1 MSRKLHKYNS
11 DDILVNYD
19 VKRCIHAAECV
30 RGLPAVFD
38 TKKRP
43 WIQPDQATAEEV
55 AEVIMRCPT
64 GALQFERRDGG
75 ASEPPP
81 DKNTIQVDPDGPL
94 YLHGDIEI
102 MTADGKRLL
111 TDTRVALCRCG
122 ASQDKP
128 FCDGS
133 HHKIAFQAS
142 GELGENMLGQKEVEN
157 GKITV
162 TPAKNGPL
170 LLQGQVEIISA
181 NGESSY
187 QGSKGALC
195 RCGASENKPFC
206 DGAHNIVGF
215 ESE

>member
-11 DDILVNYD
+11 DDILVTYD
-19 VKRCIHAAECV
+19 AKRCIHAAECV
-30 RGLPAVFD
+30 RGLPIVFD
-38 TKKRP
+38 TEKRP
-43 WIQPDQATAEEV
+43 WIQPDQATADEIVEV
-55 AEVIMRCPT
+55 VMRCPT
-64 GALQFERRDGG
+64 GALQFERQDGG
-75 ASEPPP
+75 AGEPTP

-94 YLHGDIEI
+94 YLHGDVEI
-102 MTADGKRLL
+102 MTADGERLL

-133 HHKIAFQAS
+133 HHKIVFQAS

-157 GKITV
+157 GKLTV

-170 LLQGQVEIISA
+170 LLQGQVEIVSA
-181 NGESSY
+181 NGESSC